1 MFTAA
6 KVGSAPATR
15 MFMRRRRTPAWRRVA
30 AGIIFPLLALIAWG
44 CGSQSMTPST
54 TIDLSGTWSGSI
66 GSGSGGG
73 RALRLTWSATQTG
86 NTVSGPATL
95 TTSPAVSDLT
105 FTGTLSGTVTG
116 TQLSLR
122 YVSKAGA
129 IAGVPDCLVS
139 GQGTGTAMATSIS
152 GQLDVVFTA
161 CDSLGLQAPTS
172 SQFTLTRQETMPA
185 AAVRRL
191 LRQFSLR
198 DADRRSALRHPRP
211 ARVRSFDRDFL
222 ERYTRAQLCA

>member
-1 MFTAA
+1 MGRPRAIAAADLRSRTGRTATERAGLKESGVLWPMQGRANARMFKAA
-6 KVGSAPATR
+6 RVGSAPATQ
-15 MFMRRRRTPAWRRVA
+15 MFMRRRRTPPWRRAA
-30 AGIIFPLLALIAWG
+30 AGIIPPLLTLIAWG

-54 TIDLSGTWSGSI
+54 TIDLSGTWSGI
-66 GSGSGGG
+66 VGSGSGGG

-116 TQLSLR
+116 TQLSVR
-122 YVSKAGA
+122 YVSNAGA

-139 GQGTGTAMATSIS
+139 GQGTGAAMPMSIS

-172 SQFTLTRQETMPA
+172 SQFTLTRQ
-185 AAVRRL
+185 
-191 LRQFSLR
+191 
-198 DADRRSALRHPRP
+198 
-211 ARVRSFDRDFL
+211 
-222 ERYTRAQLCA
+222 